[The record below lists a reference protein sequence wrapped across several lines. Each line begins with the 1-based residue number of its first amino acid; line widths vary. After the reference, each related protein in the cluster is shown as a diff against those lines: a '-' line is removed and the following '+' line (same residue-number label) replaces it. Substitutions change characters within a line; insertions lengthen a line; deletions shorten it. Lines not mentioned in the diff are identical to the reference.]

1 VVKGGFFLC
10 FCFIVLLVCMLRPD
24 NGAGLVFAF
33 AITGFA
39 LLPMLPS
46 SFELAAEIVYP
57 LPLDLAVGLL
67 VCGGNVLGIPI
78 TFGLQ
83 ALIAL
88 PAWGP
93 PPFSPA
99 NLFAVAVVALASG
112 LLLLLFKGEY
122 RRMKL
127 DRQAREDPSTS
138 VCNELDS
145 PLLQA

>member
-1 VVKGGFFLC
+1 
-10 FCFIVLLVCMLRPD
+10 
-24 NGAGLVFAF
+24 
-33 AITGFA
+33 
-39 LLPMLPS
+39 MLPS

-83 ALIAL
+83 ALMAL

-127 DRQAREDPSTS
+127 DRQGDSPVS
-138 VCNELDS
+138 NELDS